1 MVLCMIVGCSNKS
14 GRHKVSFYRV
24 PTVVKNQGEFMEE
37 LTAERRRK
45 WISVVSREDLTDKI
59 LENDRVCGE
68 HFVSGKPAASWDRHS
83 IDWVPTLKLGHSKV
97 KVKNPQAA
105 AERAGRAT
113 KRRLQHEV
121 DEERL
126 AKMLNLAEPGETVK
140 YIFTGTMPAEPQD
153 LELSVNETEAG
164 EADDDI
170 SDLQAHLS
178 GHDHEMGIPDFVGLD
193 GGARKAQNF
202 AQDVATQTEEFD
214 FMKYSNKP
222 KPFDEDYFKN
232 DDEKTRFYTGLPSFE
247 VLKKTFN
254 FVAPFVARRSTTL
267 KNFQEF
273 ILVLMK
279 LRINVPYQDLAYRF
293 EISVSTVSR
302 IISEWLTVMDVRL
315 SPLISWPEREDLW
328 KTMPQ
333 CFTYSFGTKT
343 TVIIDCFEI
352 FIHRPSNL
360 HARAQTFSNY
370 KHHNTIKVLIGITP
384 QGTISFVSEA
394 WGGRTSDKFLTENSG
409 FLKLLKPGDLVMA
422 DRGFTIEESVWYYQ
436 AKLAIP
442 AFTKGKD
449 QLDPVDV
456 EKTRGIANV
465 RIHVERVIGL
475 LRQKY
480 TILQSTLPIDFL
492 LCDLNE
498 PESSRK
504 PLVDK
509 MIRVCAAL
517 VNLCPPIIPFD

>member
-1 MVLCMIVGCSNKS
+1 MHNINVSMYVSVVSHIESFHPRDRLHNNCYYPPYWCTTFSVQQQHKIKYLAFLSEIVHKFSLKPTCLLILYSVEAIAMVLCMIVGCSNKS

-45 WISVVSREDLTDKI
+45 WISAVSREDLTDKI

-121 DEERL
+121 DEERQ

-232 DDEKTRFYTGLPSFE
+232 DDEKTRFLYWT
-247 VLKKTFN
+247 
-254 FVAPFVARRSTTL
+254 A
-267 KNFQEF
+267 
-273 ILVLMK
+273 
-279 LRINVPYQDLAYRF
+279 
-293 EISVSTVSR
+293 
-302 IISEWLTVMDVRL
+302 
-315 SPLISWPEREDLW
+315 
-328 KTMPQ
+328 
-333 CFTYSFGTKT
+333 
-343 TVIIDCFEI
+343 
-352 FIHRPSNL
+352 
-360 HARAQTFSNY
+360 
-370 KHHNTIKVLIGITP
+370 
-384 QGTISFVSEA
+384 
-394 WGGRTSDKFLTENSG
+394 KF
-409 FLKLLKPGDLVMA
+409 
-422 DRGFTIEESVWYYQ
+422 
-436 AKLAIP
+436 
-442 AFTKGKD
+442 
-449 QLDPVDV
+449 
-456 EKTRGIANV
+456 
-465 RIHVERVIGL
+465 
-475 LRQKY
+475 
-480 TILQSTLPIDFL
+480 
-492 LCDLNE
+492 
-498 PESSRK
+498 
-504 PLVDK
+504 
-509 MIRVCAAL
+509 
-517 VNLCPPIIPFD
+517 